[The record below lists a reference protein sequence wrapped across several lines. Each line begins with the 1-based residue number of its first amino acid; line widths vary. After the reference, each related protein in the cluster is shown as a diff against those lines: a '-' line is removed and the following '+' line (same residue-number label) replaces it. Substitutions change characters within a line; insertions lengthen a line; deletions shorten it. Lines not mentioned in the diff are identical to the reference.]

1 MTYTIPVKIV
11 FEGTVE
17 VETDDLEEAK
27 ALAQDVTATI
37 DNVSAEDEHIKDWN
51 IDMVGYAE
59 LAEDNLEDT
68 E

>member
-1 MTYTIPVKIV
+1 MTYEIPIKIV

-17 VETDDLEEAK
+17 IDTDDFEEAK

-37 DNVSAEDEHIKDWN
+37 DNISAEDEHIKDWN

-59 LAEDNLEDT
+59 LAEDKYEGD